1 MAGTRTP
8 SVVMVVPGKGYE
20 ISMQQNIPSVSSVM
34 LVEFWF
40 LWKRFII
47 RLRWL
52 KVAHMI
58 AVI

>member
-1 MAGTRTP
+1 MHFNLTIQHYD
-8 SVVMVVPGKGYE
+8 GKG
-20 ISMQQNIPSVSSVM
+20 VM